1 MLEQWEFV
9 QSVPVMTGCKAR
21 SFSWGIICHGGF
33 REPDENLFMR
43 YCTTLPILATF
54 VVFMNIAS
62 AAESVPPI
70 ENAGFEA
77 PGGTPEEAKGFRFS
91 GDCLRAFAGRT
102 GKEASSVGA
111 QLDAGTDRNGDGRHE
126 GALAAEVHGLKAPSG
141 SWFRFRFRA
150 LPEANFAVT
159 RDADLFMRVEFFA
172 ANGKNPLDGVVKELW
187 PLVQQRRRDLDANGL
202 HKRLGAAVWQDYALD
217 FKLPFPDIDMLRL
230 SIGFRN
236 GVATTDKEAGF
247 LVDDLAL
254 EAIPAPREL
263 DQAIAAAHGAREVK
277 LAAGSKLVHLG
288 GRWYYEQ
295 LATETEAPKTF
306 NATHAARLYYQAGR
320 LEAPFAGNMSAWLRA
335 GFLDL
340 RGAQVKEDLF
350 VPDSVT
356 VSFTKE
362 HLVVK
367 AKNIPN
373 HPTANFPGYLGNPNA
388 IQEQDRT
395 YKFAL
400 DPQPNPAAK
409 AMDAKNANRALNMGP
424 VGIATNGVVFYNPFD
439 AGMEE
444 AVDIMD
450 RCCGHPSPDNMY
462 HYHKYPVCVRSPWVD
477 EGRDHSPLIG
487 FAFDGFPIYGP
498 YEKAG
503 VLAKDDRDN
512 PLNAFN
518 LHKDADRGWH
528 YHVTPGKFPYLIG
541 GYYGTIESANLDRR
555 DPPNGGEGRHPGDR
569 PPPGRGP
576 GFGPPPP
583 RGPRPPPREE

>member
-1 MLEQWEFV
+1 
-9 QSVPVMTGCKAR
+9 
-21 SFSWGIICHGGF
+21 
-33 REPDENLFMR
+33 MR
-43 YCTTLPILATF
+43 HSTALPILVAL

-62 AAESVPPI
+62 AVENTPSVK
-70 ENAGFEA
+70 NAGFET
-77 PGGTPEEAKGFRFS
+77 PGGNVEEAEGFRFS
-91 GDCLRAFAGRT
+91 GDCWRAFAGRA
-102 GKEASSVGA
+102 GKEASSMGA
-111 QLDAGTDRNGDGRHE
+111 RLDAGADRNGDGRRE
-126 GALAAEVHGLKAPSG
+126 GTLATEVHGLKAPNG

-159 RDADLFMRVEFFA
+159 RAADLFMRVEFFA
-172 ANGKNPLDGVVKELW
+172 ADGKNPLDGVAKELW

-202 HKRLGAAVWQDYALD
+202 QKRLGAAVWQDYAFD

-236 GVATTDKEAGF
+236 GMATTDKEAAF
-247 LVDDLAL
+247 IVDDLAL
-254 EAIPAPREL
+254 EAIPAPKEFE
-263 DQAIAAAHGAREVK
+263 QATANGAREVK

-295 LATETEAPKTF
+295 LATEAAIPGHF
-306 NATHAARLYYQAGR
+306 DAANASRLYYQAGR
-320 LEAPFAGNMSAWLRA
+320 LETPFAGNMSAWLRA

-340 RGAQVKEDLF
+340 RGTQVKEDRF

-373 HPTANFPGYLGNPNA
+373 HPTANFPGYLGNPNSV
-388 IQEQDRT
+388 QEQDRT
-395 YKFAL
+395 YKFPL

-424 VGIATNGVVFYNPFD
+424 VGIAANGVVFYNPFD

-541 GYYGTIESANLDRR
+541 GYYGNVESSNLDRR
-555 DPPNGGEGRHPGDR
+555 GPPNGNGGEGRGPGNR
-569 PPPGRGP
+569 PPPDRGP

-583 RGPRPPPREE
+583 RGPRLPPREE